1 MLFQG
6 GGNLV
11 KIIRLI
17 ERSFV
22 QKLDNIG
29 HQNIA
34 YIAVMIFCIFT
45 YQVSAQDVSSSQS
58 LDNNTITVDDKDI
71 NTSSNA
77 DLTPLPVEDGENR
90 NIDSSPIV
98 SVWDFVRM
106 VLVLG
111 VIVLAIYVVFLLIK
125 RRTSGGINENS
136 LINVLGSRSLGGSR
150 NLHVV
155 KVAESFFLI
164 GAADEAIN
172 LIAEITS
179 KESKDSLQLS
189 KPNIDTGNK
198 RSFAKVLNEVFSRK
212 PRLTSN
218 KTKILDVSK
227 VGDEIPV
234 NSQGLN
240 SDSGFITKQR
250 ERLKNLGKSTI
261 TGNFDV

>member
-1 MLFQG
+1 
-6 GGNLV
+6 
-11 KIIRLI
+11 
-17 ERSFV
+17 
-22 QKLDNIG
+22 
-29 HQNIA
+29 
-34 YIAVMIFCIFT
+34 
-45 YQVSAQDVSSSQS
+45 
-58 LDNNTITVDDKDI
+58 DKDI

-212 PRLTSN
+212 PRSTSN

-234 NSQGLN
+234 NSQGL
-240 SDSGFITKQR
+240 
-250 ERLKNLGKSTI
+250 
-261 TGNFDV
+261 